1 MSFRIEKKLRLSQ
14 SELHSVKYFLTDQ
27 GMKSLYPDRCI
38 NSIYYDTSNFDL
50 FHESEEG
57 VLPRKKIR
65 IRWYSNKNESKLE
78 KKISSIEGRYKEVQ
92 SIKNSNLD
100 FIFDRTYGYLTPSIM
115 VTYKRSYFSYK
126 DLRITLDQ
134 SIKYTNLRSH
144 KRIETIEDEC
154 VMEVKA
160 QSTLLEGY
168 IFSVLP
174 FLRISRFS
182 KYCRGVES
190 FGQYLK
196 I

>member
-14 SELHSVKYFLTDQ
+14 SELHSIKSFLTDQ

-92 SIKNSNLD
+92 SLKNSNLD

>member
-1 MSFRIEKKLRLSQ
+1 MTILYSICNLTNNKNW
-14 SELHSVKYFLTDQ
+14 FLLILL
-27 GMKSLYPDRCI
+27 KSL
-38 NSIYYDTSNFDL
+38 
-50 FHESEEG
+50 
-57 VLPRKKIR
+57 
-65 IRWYSNKNESKLE
+65 
-78 KKISSIEGRYKEVQ
+78 
-92 SIKNSNLD
+92 KNSNLD

>member
-1 MSFRIEKKLRLSQ
+1 MSFRIEKKLRLSK
-14 SELHSVKYFLTDQ
+14 SELHSIKSLLTNQ

-38 NSIYYDTSNFDL
+38 NSIYYDTPNFDL
-50 FHESEEG
+50 FHDSEEG

-100 FIFDRTYGYLTPSIM
+100 FIFDRSYGYLTPSIM

-134 SIKYTNLRSH
+134 SIKYTNLRSNKH
-144 KRIETIEDEC
+144 IENIEDEC

-168 IFSVLP
+168 IYSALP
-174 FLRISRFS
+174 FLRISRFL
-182 KYCRGVES
+182 KYCRGIES
-190 FGQYLK
+190 FGQLLK

>member
-14 SELHSVKYFLTDQ
+14 SELHSIKSFLTDQ

-92 SIKNSNLD
+92 SLKNSNLD

-134 SIKYTNLRSH
+134 SIKYTNLRSNKH
-144 KRIETIEDEC
+144 IENIEDEC

-168 IFSVLP
+168 IYSALP